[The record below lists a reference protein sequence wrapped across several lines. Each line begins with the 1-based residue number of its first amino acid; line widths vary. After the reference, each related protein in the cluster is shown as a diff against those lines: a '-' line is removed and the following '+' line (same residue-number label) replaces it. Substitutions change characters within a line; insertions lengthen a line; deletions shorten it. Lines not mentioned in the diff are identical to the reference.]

1 MFCSP
6 RVHMEKPSACCI
18 SFNVRR
24 GSSSVGSGLS
34 IKGSKAANVK
44 TRVRPTGVTILAVLE
59 FLIGFFSLL
68 GGLVAVAGA
77 AFVGLVGVAAL
88 AVVALALG
96 VFLVIIGIFSLLI
109 GYGLWTGKS
118 WAWTVGVI
126 FSILGIIGGIISL
139 ATGNTGSIVGLILQ
153 V

>member
-1 MFCSP
+1 MT
-6 RVHMEKPSACCI
+6 
-18 SFNVRR
+18 
-24 GSSSVGSGLS
+24 
-34 IKGSKAANVK
+34 

-59 FLIGFFSLL
+59 FLIGLFSLL

-96 VFLVIIGIFSLLI
+96 VFLVIMGIFSLLI

-118 WAWTVGVI
+118 WAWTIGVI

-153 V
+153 VLIIYYLTRPYVKAYFGKGPATGATSVPPAIPPPQAQM

>member
-1 MFCSP
+1 
-6 RVHMEKPSACCI
+6 VT
-18 SFNVRR
+18 
-24 GSSSVGSGLS
+24 
-34 IKGSKAANVK
+34 

-153 V
+153 VLIIYYLTRPYVKTYFGKGPATGATFVPPASPPPQAQM